1 MLKGFRWGMA
11 KAIVI
16 VFVILVAVL
25 SLVCGW
31 LYVELMDRE
40 SQIKVISAEVERL
53 RNEARALRIETQ
65 RLVAL
70 LRNTT
75 HRSVPL
81 YIGNSVHGFIDSVR
95 CLEVYNMIRNYTG
108 IDEGTW
114 IVMFGATYCPHC
126 KAMDAFF
133 SENYPGMYRVLW
145 VDVDQNAQAIFTR
158 LAIAEICSD
167 VVDVASSVPQI
178 VVLRNSTISSIVVG
192 KITNRTFWD
201 QIIEG

>member
-1 MLKGFRWGMA
+1 MA
-11 KAIVI
+11 KAINIILV
-16 VFVILVAVL
+16 VLVVIL
-25 SLVCGW
+25 SSVCGW
-31 LYVELMDRE
+31 LYVELADRE
-40 SQIKVISAEVERL
+40 SQIRVILAEVERL
-53 RNEARALRIETQ
+53 RNEAGALRAETQ

-81 YIGNSVHGFIDSVR
+81 YIGNSVRGFIDFAR

-108 IDEGTW
+108 VDRGTW
-114 IVMFGATYCPHC
+114 IIMFGATYCPHC

-133 SENYPGMYRVLW
+133 NENYPGMYRALW
-145 VDVDQNAQAIFTR
+145 VDVDQNAHAIFTR

-178 VVLRNSTISSIVVG
+178 VVLRNSTISSIVIG